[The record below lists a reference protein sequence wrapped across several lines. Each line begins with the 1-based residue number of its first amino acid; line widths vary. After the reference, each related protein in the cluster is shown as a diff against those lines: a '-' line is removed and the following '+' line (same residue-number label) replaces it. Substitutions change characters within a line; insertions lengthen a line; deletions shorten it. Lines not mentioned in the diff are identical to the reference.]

1 MMSRMGTLYGQVLTD
16 RSLIAHSLSAI
27 SEFTKQNEIDKN
39 KMKVVKLKTYKTTFG
54 RVYQPFCSGLNKKKT
69 LITDY

>member
-1 MMSRMGTLYGQVLTD
+1 MHTRKRATDGQVLTG

-39 KMKVVKLKTYKTTFG
+39 KMKVVNLETYKTNLC
-54 RVYQPFCSGLNKKKT
+54 RVYQPFCPG
-69 LITDY
+69 Y